1 MSIKLTRKQSVVL
14 SVIAAHHAVHGKCPT
29 YQAVADMT
37 GRSKHAAWTICQNIM
52 MRGYLRSD
60 LLGKMQLEEN
70 KWKT

>member
-37 GRSKHAAWTICQNIM
+37 GRSKHAAWQICQNIM

-60 LLGKMQLEEN
+60 LLGKMQIQE
-70 KWKT
+70 K

>member
-1 MSIKLTRKQSVVL
+1 MCTKLTRKQSVVL

-37 GRSKHAAWTICQNIM
+37 GRSKHAAWQICQNIM

-60 LLGKMQLEEN
+60 RLGKMKLEEN
-70 KWKT
+70 K

>member
-1 MSIKLTRKQSVVL
+1 MSTKLTRKQSVVL

-37 GRSKHAAWTICQNIM
+37 GRSKHAAWQICQNIM

-60 LLGKMQLEEN
+60 RLGKMKLGGN
-70 KWKT
+70 K